1 MNTYFYLQ
9 SAMVLKFNQYTCI
22 FENGETGILDLSDF
36 DPKTG
41 VFTYL
46 ETEENQKKFSIQN
59 GVITWNNGFFDIAP
73 EIMYYV
79 VTKKISSRLGR
90 EVRGIDDLRLSL
102 FYFSSNHPSR
112 RFNQDIS
119 PTSNSKNSYDCI
131 NIHFFL

>member
-9 SAMVLKFNQYTCI
+9 SAMYLKFNQYYCI

-59 GVITWNNGFFDIAP
+59 GVITWNNGLLDIAP
-73 EIMYYV
+73 ETVYYNA
-79 VTKKISSRLGR
+79 TKKSFPDWV
-90 EVRGIDDLRLSL
+90 E
-102 FYFSSNHPSR
+102 
-112 RFNQDIS
+112 
-119 PTSNSKNSYDCI
+119 K
-131 NIHFFL
+131 

>member
-9 SAMVLKFNQYTCI
+9 SAMYLKFNQYYCI

-59 GVITWNNGFFDIAP
+59 GVRHGTPGAVSPCFYMRSCGEIGEFAQFLPDFQLISLKGLIA
-73 EIMYYV
+73 
-79 VTKKISSRLGR
+79 K
-90 EVRGIDDLRLSL
+90 L
-102 FYFSSNHPSR
+102 FQPTQGSFSG
-112 RFNQDIS
+112 
-119 PTSNSKNSYDCI
+119 K
-131 NIHFFL
+131 